1 MPVDYG
7 GPSATTILEEG
18 DELFLLGHDV
28 DDREPMGRCLPL
40 STLEPELRVLRLQ
53 IMDIIWKDLGIPVCF
68 SP

>member
-1 MPVDYG
+1 MLVDYG
-7 GPSATTILEEG
+7 GPSAATILEEG